1 MSLNLYLFGPMTLA
15 AVSSCYK
22 DSLKEDLKRILRVK
36 RKKLETAF
44 NMIKTR
50 VNKNGEQIITAVS
63 YNNFK
68 KLMRQIDANK
78 SELKIKILFQV
89 LDFSDEN
96 YLSRL

>member
-1 MSLNLYLFGPMTLA
+1 MTLA

-63 YNNFK
+63 YNNFT
-68 KLMRQIDANK
+68 KLMRLKKVKFISLK
-78 SELKIKILFQV
+78 SHF
-89 LDFSDEN
+89 
-96 YLSRL
+96 

>member
-1 MSLNLYLFGPMTLA
+1 MTLA

-50 VNKNGEQIITAVS
+50 VNKNGEQIITAV
-63 YNNFK
+63 
-68 KLMRQIDANK
+68 
-78 SELKIKILFQV
+78 
-89 LDFSDEN
+89 
-96 YLSRL
+96 

>member
-44 NMIKTR
+44 NLIKTR
-50 VNKNGEQIITAVS
+50 VSKNGEPIITGVS
-63 YNNFK
+63 YNNFS
-68 KLMRQIDANK
+68 KLIKLIDVKK

-96 YLSRL
+96 HLGSI